1 MVLDIIDNGADIG
14 FNGPRYPR
22 FTKNSATAREF
33 SEVLLKSITK
43 EVASGHSVGPFFS
56 PPFPNFVVS
65 SLGVREKK
73 TGGHRIIMDLS
84 RPFGDSV
91 NDHISP
97 EDYSLAFCSVDD
109 ACNMLQTVGKG
120 ALMAKEDVK
129 AAFRLIPV
137 RPLDWPLLGYM
148 VSGSYYFDVVLPFGC
163 RSSPFLFCLF
173 SYAVHWILEHHTQH
187 HNILHYVDD
196 FLIIGRTECPHVV
209 SEMRRLCHE
218 LGVPLATEKAEGP
231 STSLTFLGIQLD
243 SVAQTLSLP
252 QSKTDEIMALSV
264 LQLYTDASAT
274 LGMGGYFNGQWFQS
288 RWPTWVIEKA
298 PCIEYLEML
307 PILIA
312 LLVWGKSFH
321 RKRLVFHCDNLG
333 AVFAWEKLGSSNSAV
348 LDLMRR
354 MTTIAAENN
363 FTLTIKHISGVNNNI
378 ADALSRFQRDSTN
391 GRHIPGPRT
400 ERTRGIAAD
409 LRPLVSL
416 KYQREV
422 NDLLHHHIGASTRAT
437 YSAAV
442 RQFTLFCQSHAHDHY
457 RWYPNVILQYIG
469 FLHTKQ
475 ISYST
480 AKVYLS
486 GINNNFVE
494 QGQESFLKH
503 PDIAR
508 SLQGFKRLHPT
519 PKDRRLPI
527 TLTTLRHMK
536 QRLTSEPLISP
547 LDKALFW
554 SACTLAYSGYLRASE
569 FTARRG
575 PASHTLQFRDV
586 KVKQQSISLL
596 LRTSKTDQY
605 AKGNKIR
612 IPATGRFVCPVA
624 AIREYLQLRPDTE
637 TQDGPFFVRL
647 RSAPLT
653 RSFFASTLK
662 SCLSGFP
669 NASRYSTHSFRIGA
683 ATEASRQGLN
693 PDEIRQAGRWK
704 STCYAGYIRKKSYA
718 TELNIY
724 SNLLN

>member
-43 EVASGHSVGPFFS
+43 EVASGHSVGPFSS

-137 RPLDWPLLGYM
+137 RPPDWPLLGYM
-148 VSGSYYFDVVLPFGC
+148 VRGSYYFDVVLPFGC

-252 QSKTDEIMALSV
+252 QSKTDEIMALLVTWSDADTITRTELQSLIGKLQFAAKCVPAGRLFTRRLIQLLTSHYRSPHRKIPLSEDFRLDILWWRTFLPKWNGKTSFLDINWTCSSV

-321 RKRLVFHCDNLG
+321 RKRLVFHCDKLG

-378 ADALSRFQRDSTN
+378 ADALSRFLR
-391 GRHIPGPRT
+391 
-400 ERTRGIAAD
+400 ERFRQIAPTAD
-409 LRPLVSL
+409 
-416 KYQREV
+416 
-422 NDLLHHHIGASTRAT
+422 T
-437 YSAAV
+437 YPV
-442 RQFTLFCQSHAHDHY
+442 HVPNVLEELQQTYD
-457 RWYPNVILQYIG
+457 RWYP
-469 FLHTKQ
+469 
-475 ISYST
+475 
-480 AKVYLS
+480 
-486 GINNNFVE
+486 
-494 QGQESFLKH
+494 
-503 PDIAR
+503 
-508 SLQGFKRLHPT
+508 
-519 PKDRRLPI
+519 
-527 TLTTLRHMK
+527 
-536 QRLTSEPLISP
+536 
-547 LDKALFW
+547 
-554 SACTLAYSGYLRASE
+554 
-569 FTARRG
+569 
-575 PASHTLQFRDV
+575 
-586 KVKQQSISLL
+586 
-596 LRTSKTDQY
+596 
-605 AKGNKIR
+605 
-612 IPATGRFVCPVA
+612 
-624 AIREYLQLRPDTE
+624 
-637 TQDGPFFVRL
+637 
-647 RSAPLT
+647 
-653 RSFFASTLK
+653 
-662 SCLSGFP
+662 
-669 NASRYSTHSFRIGA
+669 
-683 ATEASRQGLN
+683 
-693 PDEIRQAGRWK
+693 
-704 STCYAGYIRKKSYA
+704 
-718 TELNIY
+718 
-724 SNLLN
+724 

>member
-1 MVLDIIDNGADIG
+1 MPTII
-14 FNGPRYPR
+14 
-22 FTKNSATAREF
+22 
-33 SEVLLKSITK
+33 
-43 EVASGHSVGPFFS
+43 
-56 PPFPNFVVS
+56 
-65 SLGVREKK
+65 
-73 TGGHRIIMDLS
+73 TGGIRTS
-84 RPFGDSV
+84 S
-91 NDHISP
+91 
-97 EDYSLAFCSVDD
+97 YS
-109 ACNMLQTVGKG
+109 
-120 ALMAKEDVK
+120 
-129 AAFRLIPV
+129 
-137 RPLDWPLLGYM
+137 
-148 VSGSYYFDVVLPFGC
+148 
-163 RSSPFLFCLF
+163 
-173 SYAVHWILEHHTQH
+173 
-187 HNILHYVDD
+187 
-196 FLIIGRTECPHVV
+196 
-209 SEMRRLCHE
+209 
-218 LGVPLATEKAEGP
+218 
-231 STSLTFLGIQLD
+231 
-243 SVAQTLSLP
+243 
-252 QSKTDEIMALSV
+252 
-264 LQLYTDASAT
+264 
-274 LGMGGYFNGQWFQS
+274 
-288 RWPTWVIEKA
+288 
-298 PCIEYLEML
+298 
-307 PILIA
+307 
-312 LLVWGKSFH
+312 
-321 RKRLVFHCDNLG
+321 
-333 AVFAWEKLGSSNSAV
+333 
-348 LDLMRR
+348 
-354 MTTIAAENN
+354 
-363 FTLTIKHISGVNNNI
+363 
-378 ADALSRFQRDSTN
+378 
-391 GRHIPGPRT
+391 
-400 ERTRGIAAD
+400 
-409 LRPLVSL
+409 
-416 KYQREV
+416 
-422 NDLLHHHIGASTRAT
+422 
-437 YSAAV
+437 
-442 RQFTLFCQSHAHDHY
+442 
-457 RWYPNVILQYIG
+457 

-527 TLTTLRHMK
+527 TLTTLRYMK

-612 IPATGRFVCPVA
+612 IPATGRSVCPVA

-653 RSFFASTLK
+653 HSFFASTLK

-669 NASRYSTHSFRIGA
+669 NASRYSTHGFRIGA

-704 STCYAGYIRKKSYA
+704 STCYAGYIRKKSHA
-718 TELNIY
+718 TGLNIY

>member
-43 EVASGHSVGPFFS
+43 EVASGHSVGPFSS

-97 EDYSLAFCSVDD
+97 EDYSLAFC
-109 ACNMLQTVGKG
+109 
-120 ALMAKEDVK
+120 
-129 AAFRLIPV
+129 
-137 RPLDWPLLGYM
+137 
-148 VSGSYYFDVVLPFGC
+148 
-163 RSSPFLFCLF
+163 
-173 SYAVHWILEHHTQH
+173 
-187 HNILHYVDD
+187 
-196 FLIIGRTECPHVV
+196 
-209 SEMRRLCHE
+209 
-218 LGVPLATEKAEGP
+218 
-231 STSLTFLGIQLD
+231 
-243 SVAQTLSLP
+243 
-252 QSKTDEIMALSV
+252 
-264 LQLYTDASAT
+264 
-274 LGMGGYFNGQWFQS
+274 
-288 RWPTWVIEKA
+288 
-298 PCIEYLEML
+298 
-307 PILIA
+307 
-312 LLVWGKSFH
+312 
-321 RKRLVFHCDNLG
+321 
-333 AVFAWEKLGSSNSAV
+333 
-348 LDLMRR
+348 
-354 MTTIAAENN
+354 
-363 FTLTIKHISGVNNNI
+363 
-378 ADALSRFQRDSTN
+378 
-391 GRHIPGPRT
+391 
-400 ERTRGIAAD
+400 
-409 LRPLVSL
+409 
-416 KYQREV
+416 
-422 NDLLHHHIGASTRAT
+422 
-437 YSAAV
+437 
-442 RQFTLFCQSHAHDHY
+442 
-457 RWYPNVILQYIG
+457 

-494 QGQESFLKH
+494 QGQESLLKH

-612 IPATGRFVCPVA
+612 IPATGRSVCPVA

-704 STCYAGYIRKKSYA
+704 STCYAGYIRKKSHA
-718 TELNIY
+718 TGLNIY